1 MHQVEKHE
9 SPAVA
14 KPTYRGEEV
23 GIVTPAYNKY
33 KVEYNK
39 VKNTP
44 RGAHDWLVWRW
55 MYALHRDATGQ
66 AQCWT
71 RVCTV
76 GYKAGPLLGWLKERW
91 LPQPKANEVFRKPT
105 NERDFRT

>member
-44 RGAHDWLVWRW
+44 RGAHD
-55 MYALHRDATGQ
+55 
-66 AQCWT
+66 
-71 RVCTV
+71 
-76 GYKAGPLLGWLKERW
+76 
-91 LPQPKANEVFRKPT
+91 
-105 NERDFRT
+105 